1 MEILVLGDSL
11 PFGRPN
17 HGICRDKTWPYL
29 LHRELNAHLC
39 MRARGG
45 ATSID
50 VLAEANSLAS
60 YWFGSLQAR
69 RFDVALVQVG
79 IVDACPRLVPKRLH
93 SYASRIPGFPHLE
106 RLKWLH
112 HVVGSPW
119 VSSKRFIQTINKI
132 DSLLNRLAR
141 RVLFVEIA
149 MPDHYLKENVGDF
162 SGVISLRNN
171 LMLKSLSHSRFV
183 DCWGGVAVSQFL
195 LPDGH
200 HLNER
205 GHQVVAQQCLK
216 KIL

>member
-29 LHRELNAHLC
+29 LRRELNAHLC

-50 VLAEANSLAS
+50 VLGEANSLAS

-79 IVDACPRLVPKRLH
+79 IVDACPRLVPRSLY
-93 SYASRIPGFPHLE
+93 SYASRIPGFP
-106 RLKWLH
+106 RLGRSKRLH
-112 HVVGSPW
+112 QIVGRPW
-119 VSSKRFIQTINKI
+119 VSSKRFIQAIDKI
-132 DSLLNRLAR
+132 DSLLNKLAD
-141 RVLFVEIA
+141 RVVFIEIA
-149 MPDHYLKENVGDF
+149 MPDHYLRLNVGDF
-162 SGVISLRNN
+162 SGVISLRNS
-171 LMLKSLSHSRFV
+171 LMLSSISESRFV
-183 DCWGGVAVSQFL
+183 DCWGGVAVPQFL

-205 GHQVVAQQCLK
+205 GHQVVARQCLK
-216 KIL
+216 KIS